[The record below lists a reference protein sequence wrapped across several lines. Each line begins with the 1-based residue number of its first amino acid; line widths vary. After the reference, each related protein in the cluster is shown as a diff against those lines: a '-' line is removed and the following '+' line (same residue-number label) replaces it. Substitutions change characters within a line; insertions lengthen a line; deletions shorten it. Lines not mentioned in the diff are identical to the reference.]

1 MWLYN
6 LQKQNISEYV
16 LASTFCFFNKKPSEF
31 SNSKSFLKVLLVGT
45 ERKEKNFFQ
54 VSWI

>member
-54 VSWI
+54 V